1 MKNLLQ
7 VISRELHIIA
17 RRPVYLL
24 GSAGVMAVC
33 ALFFT
38 TFMAE
43 GLPQKLRIG
52 LVDLDNSSTSRNFRQ
67 QLDATQMGRVV
78 EFESVAHA
86 RRELETGRIS
96 GYVVIPEH
104 FDREVQAF
112 HCPKVQVQVNLL
124 FPVIGGALAYK
135 DILYMVNLT
144 NGAVQRQV
152 LRAKGV
158 PEWEI
163 MGRLQPVALDA
174 HCIGNPYTNYSY
186 YLVNMI
192 LMGILAMS
200 ITLVVAYTVG
210 AELKYGTSRHLLA
223 VSRDSLFT
231 ALVGKLVP
239 YTLLFWV
246 LGLGVQLLLF
256 GPLHYPCAGSVG
268 WLLVTTLFFVVA
280 YESVAVFIVSL
291 LPTLRLGVCVSALYS
306 VLGFSFA
313 GFTLPVESLPAA
325 LQGVSVMFPLRFYYK
340 IYSQV
345 VYFGCGLGN
354 WWPYLLAL
362 TAFLAL
368 PYLTH
373 TRLYQAYRDQNYP
386 RN

>member
-112 HCPKVQVQVNLL
+112 HCIHPEHLAEPAVRCHGVELL
-124 FPVIGGALAYK
+124 QL
-135 DILYMVNLT
+135 L
-144 NGAVQRQV
+144 
-152 LRAKGV
+152 
-158 PEWEI
+158 
-163 MGRLQPVALDA
+163 
-174 HCIGNPYTNYSY
+174 
-186 YLVNMI
+186 
-192 LMGILAMS
+192 
-200 ITLVVAYTVG
+200 
-210 AELKYGTSRHLLA
+210 HLL
-223 VSRDSLFT
+223 
-231 ALVGKLVP
+231 VG
-239 YTLLFWV
+239 
-246 LGLGVQLLLF
+246 
-256 GPLHYPCAGSVG
+256 
-268 WLLVTTLFFVVA
+268 
-280 YESVAVFIVSL
+280 
-291 LPTLRLGVCVSALYS
+291 
-306 VLGFSFA
+306 
-313 GFTLPVESLPAA
+313 
-325 LQGVSVMFPLRFYYK
+325 
-340 IYSQV
+340 
-345 VYFGCGLGN
+345 
-354 WWPYLLAL
+354 
-362 TAFLAL
+362 
-368 PYLTH
+368 
-373 TRLYQAYRDQNYP
+373 
-386 RN
+386 